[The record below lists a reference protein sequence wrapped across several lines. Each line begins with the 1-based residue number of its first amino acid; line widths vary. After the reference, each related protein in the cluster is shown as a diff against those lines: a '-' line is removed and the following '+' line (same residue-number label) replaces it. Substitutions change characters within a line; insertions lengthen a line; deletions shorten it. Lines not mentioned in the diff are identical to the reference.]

1 MNIQYENLN
10 LNLEMLTEF
19 DKSKKSIL
27 FLHGFT
33 GSAMDWNDVAQ
44 KINKRFNKLALDLV
58 GHGKSGSP
66 SSVNY
71 YSIESILNQIEHV
84 LNSLQLKEIIL
95 CGYSMGGRIALN
107 FSIAKP
113 EFVKGLILEST
124 SAGFKN
130 EKERMSRKESDE
142 ELADF
147 IEQNSL
153 EDFAT
158 KWLDQ
163 ELFGTLRRFSI
174 DKQKRLKEE
183 RAKNSKTGLAN
194 SLRGSGTGEM
204 PYLGSELSKMKIP
217 VLLISGGLDDKF
229 TKINQSLK
237 KMIRSSKHKIIST
250 AGHNTH
256 LEEPKKF
263 IEAVNGFL
271 NRF

>member
-1 MNIQYENLN
+1 MIIQYDSLN

-33 GSAMDWNDVAQ
+33 GSAKDWNDVAQ
-44 KINKRFNKLALDLV
+44 KINKRFNKLALDIV
-58 GHGKSGSP
+58 GHGKSSSP
-66 SSVNY
+66 SSVNHY
-71 YSIESILNQIEHV
+71 TLESLVNQIEHV
-84 LNSLQLKEIIL
+84 LNKLQLKEIIL
-95 CGYSMGGRIALN
+95 CGYSMGGRVALN
-107 FSIAKP
+107 FSIEKP
-113 EFVKGLILEST
+113 ELVKGLLLESA

-130 EKERMSRKESDE
+130 EKEKNARKESDD
-142 ELADF
+142 ELAAF

-153 EDFAT
+153 EDFAAR
-158 KWLDQ
+158 WLDQ

-174 DKQKRLKEE
+174 DKQKRLKDE
-183 RAKNSKTGLAN
+183 RTKNSKIGLAN
-194 SLRGSGTGEM
+194 SLRGSGTGVM
-204 PYLGSELSKMKIP
+204 PYLGSELSKLKIP
-217 VLLISGGLDDKF
+217 VLLITGGLDEKF
-229 TKINQSLK
+229 TRINQSLK

-263 IEAVNGFL
+263 IEAVNGYL